1 MSFPMADA
9 KSTPRR
15 CALALT
21 ETDALAVNLIHDVR
35 SLEARLERGGLGLAV
50 LAYPELRI
58 IEAGADCIRAE
69 TREARAAIAA
79 AASKPVTQT
88 AAERAADI
96 AAASRAAFTR
106 LRGALARTST
116 RPAA

>member
-1 MSFPMADA
+1 MAVA

-15 CALALT
+15 CEFALS

-58 IEAGADCIRAE
+58 IEAGAECIRAE

-79 AASKPVTQT
+79 ASKPVMQT
-88 AAERAADI
+88 AAERAADM

-106 LRGALARTST
+106 LRGARA
-116 RPAA
+116 